1 MLELFLYSFILCRAN
16 GINIPEHYRQKLRAM
31 LAYVRAYLRP
41 DGRAPLVGDTDSGR
55 VLAIAPRAADDHAYV
70 LAVGASL
77 FNEARFKVSDKAPEE
92 VRWILGSDGVEAYEK
107 LIKDVSSPTSA
118 AFPDAGIYVM
128 REGDLYL
135 LFNAS
140 GAGLGGRGSHGHN
153 DALSIEVSACG
164 TSFII
169 DPGTFVYSADLRA
182 RHMFRSTAYH
192 STIEVD
198 GTEQNTTDEAT
209 PFIIGDEAHPRV
221 LKWESAAG
229 RDLIVAEHHGYGR
242 FKSGSITHRRACLF
256 NKRERYWIIEDALTG
271 EGQHDLRFRFHVAP
285 GLRIETRPDSIT
297 ELCDKITGARLL
309 VAPVDMSESPAIEP
323 RSTSRDYGAKVA
335 SSSLCWTV
343 RSVHPPLI
351 AAWILLPIGKNENE
365 VERHQLLSL
374 LRNRNRMLEAGFTL
388 TSDL

>member
-1 MLELFLYSFILCRAN
+1 MLE
-16 GINIPEHYRQKLRAM
+16 
-31 LAYVRAYLRP
+31 YVRAYLRP
-41 DGRAPLVGDTDSGR
+41 DGRAPLVGDGDGGR
-55 VLAIAPRAADDHAYV
+55 ALAIVGRAADDHAYV

-92 VRWILGSDGVEAYEK
+92 VHWILGGDGVEAYEQ
-107 LIKDVSSPTSA
+107 LANGISPPTSA
-118 AFPDAGIYVM
+118 AFPDAGTYIM
-128 REGDLYL
+128 REGDLYM

-153 DALSIEVSACG
+153 DALSVEVSAGG
-164 TSFII
+164 TAFIT

-182 RHMFRSTAYH
+182 RHLFRSTAYH
-192 STIEVD
+192 STVEVD

-221 LKWESAAG
+221 LKWES
-229 RDLIVAEHHGYGR
+229 DTHHDSVVAEHHGYR
-242 FKSGSITHRRACLF
+242 RLKSGLITHRRACLF

-271 EGQHDLRFRFHVAP
+271 EGQHDFCFRFHAAP

-297 ELCDKITGARLL
+297 ELYDKMTGARLFIS
-309 VAPVDMSESPAIEP
+309 PVDLNEPPAIEP

-343 RSVHPPLI
+343 RAHAPLVT
-351 AAWILLPIGKNENE
+351 AWILLPVCGHEDE
-365 VERHQLLSL
+365 AARLQLLSL
-374 LRNRNRMLEAGFTL
+374 LKNRDRMLEASFKL